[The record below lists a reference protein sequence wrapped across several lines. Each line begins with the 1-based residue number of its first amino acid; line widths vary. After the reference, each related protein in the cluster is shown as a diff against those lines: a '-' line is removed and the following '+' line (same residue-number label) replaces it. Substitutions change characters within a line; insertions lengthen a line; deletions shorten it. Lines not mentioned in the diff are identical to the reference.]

1 MLVPAIP
8 GVLLALSPVKPQL
21 WMQLTPFLAEQI
33 VMSRLVR
40 GDPVEL
46 GAYAA
51 AMAASFLVASL
62 VLVLTVKLF
71 ESGKL
76 LFDR

>member
-1 MLVPAIP
+1 
-8 GVLLALSPVKPQL
+8 VKPQA
-21 WMQLTPFLAEQI
+21 WMQATPFLAEQI

-62 VLVLTVKLF
+62 VLVVTVKLF